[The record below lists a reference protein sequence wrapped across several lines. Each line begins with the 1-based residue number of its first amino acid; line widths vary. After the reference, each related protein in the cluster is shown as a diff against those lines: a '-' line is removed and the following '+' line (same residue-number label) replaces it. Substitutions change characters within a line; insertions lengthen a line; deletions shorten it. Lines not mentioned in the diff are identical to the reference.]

1 LLAILTKEGSVNRTY
16 ALLLWFLLIG
26 MFADFAVAGDS
37 SRKFQKAVV
46 VTVQER
52 EPNMPRRRNPTDAPV
67 ARSEKDY
74 DISLRV
80 NCSVYV
86 GRYEAESDD
95 LPGAFAVGQALDVSP
110 GKRVLYVKIPGSRDT
125 KMTLIR
131 RYAATDDGCG
141 PR

>member
-1 LLAILTKEGSVNRTY
+1 MNRTY
-16 ALLLWFLLIG
+16 GWLLWFLVIG

-80 NCSVYV
+80 NCTVYV
-86 GRYEAESDD
+86 GRYESETED
-95 LPGAFAVGQALDVSP
+95 LPGAFAVGQALDVSR
-110 GKRVLYVKIPGSRDT
+110 GKHVLYVKIPGSRDT
-125 KMTLIR
+125 QMTLIR
-131 RYAATDDGCG
+131 RYAATGDSCA

>member
-1 LLAILTKEGSVNRTY
+1 MNRTY
-16 ALLLWFLLIG
+16 GWLLWFLVIG
-26 MFADFAVAGDS
+26 MFADFAAAGDS

-46 VTVQER
+46 VSVQER

-86 GRYEAESDD
+86 GRYESETDD

-110 GKRVLYVKIPGSRDT
+110 GKHILYVKIPGSRDT
-125 KMTLIR
+125 QMTLIR
-131 RYAATDDGCG
+131 RYAATDNSCA

>member
-1 LLAILTKEGSVNRTY
+1 MNRTC
-16 ALLLWFLLIG
+16 AWLIWLLSIG
-26 MFADFAVAGDS
+26 MFADFAVARDS

-67 ARSEKDY
+67 ARGEKDY
-74 DISLRV
+74 DISMRA

-86 GRYEAESDD
+86 GRYESETDD
-95 LPGAFAVGQALDVSP
+95 LPGGFAVGQSLDVSP
-110 GKRVLYVKIPGSRDT
+110 GKHVLYVKTPGSRDT
-125 KMTLIR
+125 RMALIR
-131 RYAATDDGCG
+131 RYAATDDRCA

>member
-1 LLAILTKEGSVNRTY
+1 MNRTY
-16 ALLLWFLLIG
+16 GLLLGIVVMG

-37 SRKFQKAVV
+37 SRKFQRAVV

-86 GRYEAESDD
+86 GRYESQSDD

-110 GKRVLYVKIPGSRDT
+110 GKHVLYVKIRGSRDT
-125 KMTLIR
+125 QMTLIR
-131 RYAATDDGCG
+131 RYAAADDSCA